1 MSATRLQLHT
11 AQITKFS
18 PNLTPERVSRRLRS
32 PAPGTKIGVIVPK
45 RETAIALISPTGL

>member
-45 RETAIALISPTGL
+45 RETAITLI